1 MCEIVD
7 VFLLKHSVRDLRIRR
22 IESNPFFRILS
33 KYMGELCTGFLCNP
47 IEPSP
52 MFMSLDKVMEKL
64 DRLTLLHE
72 EANL

>member
-1 MCEIVD
+1 
-7 VFLLKHSVRDLRIRR
+7 
-22 IESNPFFRILS
+22 
-33 KYMGELCTGFLCNP
+33 MGELCTGFLFNP